1 MIEEWKEIN
10 GFEGKYWISN
20 LGRVRGIKS
29 TLKLKPK
36 DTGYTQVNLY
46 KSSKY
51 ITKLIH
57 RLVAEAFIPNP
68 DNLPQ
73 IDHID
78 GNRENNCVTNLRW
91 CTPSENNRNP
101 VTTHRKR
108 VVNMGSNNPMYG
120 KPSSMRGVTKSNHFN
135 SKKVIRC
142 SISGDSLEEYG
153 SLIEAGEAVNASP
166 STISNCIAGRLKS
179 CKGYLWRWKM

>member
-36 DTGYTQVNLY
+36 DTGYTQ
-46 KSSKY
+46 
-51 ITKLIH
+51 
-57 RLVAEAFIPNP
+57 
-68 DNLPQ
+68 
-73 IDHID
+73 
-78 GNRENNCVTNLRW
+78 